1 MNSLRINKSKYF
13 YKPKIY
19 ILYNMYIILLNCL
32 IKSIPLNMIYI
43 YIYYIYFKLYKN
55 IFVYN
60 IMFVFIMKHDWV
72 NDKNYLKNIRGI
84 LRRSHEEWNISTLNF

>member
-1 MNSLRINKSKYF
+1 
-13 YKPKIY
+13 
-19 ILYNMYIILLNCL
+19 MYIILLNCL

-60 IMFVFIMKHDWV
+60 IMFFLENSRMPSNNYFSPLSNLIEQ
-72 NDKNYLKNIRGI
+72 NIDKL
-84 LRRSHEEWNISTLNF
+84 